1 MMSSPVR
8 PDLIQA
14 GRGHPPV
21 PPRPDVAPQP
31 PPRGWSAGRRR
42 FVAGLVLLAIA
53 APVAIAIAASNAHP
67 HGAYAF
73 LQMRLYQSNEP
84 LRWNP
89 CEPIQYQVNTANA
102 PADAVA
108 EVAAVTARVTQA
120 TGVPFE
126 FDGTTNRTARD
137 QVNAL
142 YYSDIGHDT
151 YAPVLVSWLPDP
163 QFQAIVHE
171 QNVLAFTRVIPGDSA
186 QISEQWASG
195 IVVVDARR
203 SIFDTSGRYS
213 EPLVLQHEFGH
224 VMGLGHV
231 ADPNELMFSIDVAK
245 HTVPYQMEGWGP
257 GDLEGLELLGRDQGC
272 LAHVNVA
279 P

>member
-8 PDLIQA
+8 PDLVPT
-14 GRGHPPV
+14 GFGLPPV
-21 PPRPDVAPQP
+21 PPRPDVAPRP
-31 PPRGWSAGRRR
+31 PRRGWSPGRRR
-42 FVAGLVLLAIA
+42 LVAGLVVLVIA

-73 LQMRLYQSNEP
+73 LQTRLYQPNVP
-84 LRWNP
+84 FRWNP

-102 PADAVA
+102 PAGAVA
-108 EVAAVTARVTQA
+108 EVAAVTARVTAA
-120 TGVPFE
+120 TGVAFR
-126 FDGTTNRTARD
+126 FDGTTTRTASQQAD
-137 QVNAL
+137 AL

-151 YAPVLVSWLPDP
+151 YDPVLVSWLPHSR
-163 QFQAIVHE
+163 FQAIVHE
-171 QNVLAFTRVIPGDSA
+171 QGVLAFTRVIPGNVA
-186 QISEQWASG
+186 QTSEQWTSG
-195 IVVVDARR
+195 IVVVDAGGQ
-203 SIFDTSGRYS
+203 FEPSGRYS

-231 ADPNELMFSIDVAK
+231 AEPNELMFSIDVAK
-245 HTVPYQMEGWGP
+245 DTIPFQMDDWGP
-257 GDLEGLELLGRDQGC
+257 GDLEGLELLGHDQGC

>member
-8 PDLIQA
+8 PDLIPA
-14 GRGHPPV
+14 GFGLPPV

-31 PPRGWSAGRRR
+31 PRRGWSAGRRR
-42 FVAGLVLLAIA
+42 LIAGLVVLVVA

-73 LQMRLYQSNEP
+73 LQMRLYQPNEP
-84 LRWNP
+84 FRWNP

-102 PADAVA
+102 PAGAVA
-108 EVAAVTARVTQA
+108 DVAAVTARVTAA
-120 TGVPFE
+120 TGVPFQ
-126 FDGTTNRTARD
+126 FDGTTSRTATQQAAD
-137 QVNAL
+137 L

-151 YAPVLVSWLPDP
+151 YDPVLVSWLPHP
-163 QFQAIVHE
+163 RFQAIVHE
-171 QNVLAFTRVIPGDSA
+171 QGVLAFTRVVPGNDA
-186 QISEQWASG
+186 KTSEQWTSG
-195 IVVVDARR
+195 IVVVDAGGAFE
-203 SIFDTSGRYS
+203 SSGRYS

-231 ADPNELMFSIDVAK
+231 AEPNELMFSIDVAK
-245 HTVPYQMEGWGP
+245 DTVPYQMDDWGP
-257 GDLEGLELLGRDQGC
+257 GDLEGLELLGHDQGC